1 MNSYSEFKNEL
12 LKNPEVK
19 AEYEA
24 LAPEFDIIQALID
37 ARKHQNI
44 TQKELS
50 ERTGITQADIIAGC
64 I

>member
-37 ARKHQNI
+37 ARKQQNI

-50 ERTGITQADIIAGC
+50 QRTGIVSL
-64 I
+64 